1 MDGGLTRRTV
11 VASGLLA
18 VLIAAAFAILWDA
31 IAEERASATR
41 ATRSQAVLTVAN
53 RLELLVLDLETGQRG
68 FLITHEERFLE
79 PWEAARSAFPAAS
92 AELLQI
98 TAGVSAQEQR
108 ARRITAGVAS
118 YVRDYSV
125 PLVGA
130 AQLRDAS
137 ASSAASLDEG
147 KRRVDAIRGGF
158 AGFIAAERRL
168 LVAREHRS
176 NSDAQRAI
184 AAAAVGLGGSVV
196 LIVLFAGYLARA
208 IVLPVRRAAVMA
220 GRLAG
225 GDLSTR
231 MPETGVGEVGA
242 LERAFN
248 RMGGSLE
255 ASRDELRLLAEE
267 QAALRRVATLV
278 ARAVPA
284 SELFDAVAA
293 EVGGLLGADAT
304 SLVRYE
310 ADGKTTSVAGGSG
323 PGIRMP
329 ASWSCLPPTDT
340 VAGLVLASGSPARLD
355 SFEAVDGPVAAA
367 AREQGI
373 RCSVGAPIVVGGG
386 LWGVI
391 VSSWKQ
397 DREVSHD
404 TEARMAEFTELVATA
419 IANADG
425 RDELAAS
432 RARVLTTADETRRRI
447 QRDLHDGAQQR
458 LVHTVIT
465 LQLARRALSDGDRPA
480 RALVEEALA
489 HAQEANAELRE
500 LANGILPAALRRGGL
515 RAGIETLISRV
526 RLPVSVDV
534 TAERL
539 PPALEATAY
548 FVVAEAL
555 TNTVKHAHAHRAQVR
570 AVIES
575 GALRV
580 EVRDEG
586 VGGARLQDSSGL
598 LGLHDRAAALGGE
611 LRVDSPP
618 GGGTV
623 VAATLP
629 IPRWSGQAAITG
641 A

>member
-1 MDGGLTRRTV
+1 
-11 VASGLLA
+11 
-18 VLIAAAFAILWDA
+18 
-31 IAEERASATR
+31 
-41 ATRSQAVLTVAN
+41 
-53 RLELLVLDLETGQRG
+53 
-68 FLITHEERFLE
+68 
-79 PWEAARSAFPAAS
+79 
-92 AELLQI
+92 
-98 TAGVSAQEQR
+98 
-108 ARRITAGVAS
+108 
-118 YVRDYSV
+118 
-125 PLVGA
+125 
-130 AQLRDAS
+130 
-137 ASSAASLDEG
+137 
-147 KRRVDAIRGGF
+147 
-158 AGFIAAERRL
+158 
-168 LVAREHRS
+168 
-176 NSDAQRAI
+176 
-184 AAAAVGLGGSVV
+184 
-196 LIVLFAGYLARA
+196 
-208 IVLPVRRAAVMA
+208 
-220 GRLAG
+220 
-225 GDLSTR
+225 
-231 MPETGVGEVGA
+231 
-242 LERAFN
+242 
-248 RMGGSLE
+248 
-255 ASRDELRLLAEE
+255 
-267 QAALRRVATLV
+267 
-278 ARAVPA
+278 
-284 SELFDAVAA
+284 
-293 EVGGLLGADAT
+293 
-304 SLVRYE
+304 
-310 ADGKTTSVAGGSG
+310 
-323 PGIRMP
+323 
-329 ASWSCLPPTDT
+329 
-340 VAGLVLASGSPARLD
+340 
-355 SFEAVDGPVAAA
+355 VAAA

-500 LANGILPAALRRGGL
+500 LAHGILPAALRRGGL

-629 IPRWSGQAAITG
+629 IPRSSGQAAITG

>member
-1 MDGGLTRRTV
+1 
-11 VASGLLA
+11 
-18 VLIAAAFAILWDA
+18 VL
-31 IAEERASATR
+31 
-41 ATRSQAVLTVAN
+41 
-53 RLELLVLDLETGQRG
+53 
-68 FLITHEERFLE
+68 
-79 PWEAARSAFPAAS
+79 
-92 AELLQI
+92 
-98 TAGVSAQEQR
+98 
-108 ARRITAGVAS
+108 
-118 YVRDYSV
+118 
-125 PLVGA
+125 
-130 AQLRDAS
+130 
-137 ASSAASLDEG
+137 
-147 KRRVDAIRGGF
+147 
-158 AGFIAAERRL
+158 
-168 LVAREHRS
+168 
-176 NSDAQRAI
+176 
-184 AAAAVGLGGSVV
+184 

-231 MPETGVGEVGA
+231 MPETGVGEVRA

-310 ADGKTTSVAGGSG
+310 ADGKTTSVAGRSG
-323 PGIRMP
+323 PGVSMP
-329 ASWSCLPPTDT
+329 VGWTCLPPADT
-340 VAGLVLASGSPARLD
+340 VAGLVLASGRPARLD
-355 SFEAVDGPVAAA
+355 AFEGVEGPVAAA

-373 RCSVGAPIVVGGG
+373 RCSVGAPIVVGGS

-397 DREVSHD
+397 DRAVSHD

-465 LQLARRALSDGDRPA
+465 LQLARRALAEGDRPA

-489 HAQEANAELRE
+489 HAEDANAELRE
-500 LANGILPAALRRGGL
+500 LAHGILPAALRHGGL
-515 RAGIETLISRV
+515 RGGTDTLISRL

-570 AVIES
+570 AFVAA

-580 EVRDEG
+580 EVRDDG
-586 VGGARLQDSSGL
+586 VGGARLEESSGL
-598 LGLHDRAAALGGE
+598 LGLHDRASALGGE

-629 IPRWSGQAAITG
+629 IPGSSGRAAITG